1 MKINRW
7 EWDRQAFIQDEFPEA
22 LFEPFLNWLLTTKRW
37 LEDPELVNRKVLALQ
52 RTLAEYRQ
60 GPESHREPFE
70 ETRVLA
76 STPVDGLAERRRANL
91 AKARAAK
98 KAKREAVTV

>member
-1 MKINRW
+1 MKIQRW
-7 EWDRQAFIQDEFPEA
+7 NWDAQRFDVLDYPEA
-22 LFEPFLNWLLTTKRW
+22 LFEPFLNWLMTTKQW
-37 LEDPELVNRKVLALQ
+37 IEDPELVNRKVLALQ
-52 RTLAEYRQ
+52 RQMAEYRQ
-60 GPESHREPFE
+60 GPETHREPFE

>member
-1 MKINRW
+1 MIIHAWN
-7 EWDRQAFIQDEFPEA
+7 WDAQNFDALAYPDA
-22 LFEPFLNWLLTTKRW
+22 LFQPFLNWLLTTKRW